1 MDCLPDYVLKNSKI
15 GGYCLAST
23 LRSPRFFITDIA
35 FNTHPL
41 KLTKHF
47 ILRFASILCT
57 IIIIN

>member
-1 MDCLPDYVLKNSKI
+1 MDCLPDYVLKTSKI

-23 LRSPRFFITDIA
+23 LRSPRLFITDRVFI
-35 FNTHPL
+35 THLL
-41 KLTKHF
+41 KVTKHF